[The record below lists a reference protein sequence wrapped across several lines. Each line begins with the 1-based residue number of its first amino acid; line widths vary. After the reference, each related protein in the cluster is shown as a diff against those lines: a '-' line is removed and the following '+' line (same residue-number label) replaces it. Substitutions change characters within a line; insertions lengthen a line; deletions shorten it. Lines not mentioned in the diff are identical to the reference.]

1 MKYPWPEFWIHHPA
15 ADGAPVSL
23 WRWLRWQYAE
33 WLGKVVWRV
42 VDHHRRVEHRA
53 LYGTEYDDDIPF

>member
-1 MKYPWPEFWIHHPA
+1 MRQFWIAHPA

-33 WLGKVVWRV
+33 WLYSIICRLQR
-42 VDHHRRVEHRA
+42 HQRRAEHRA
-53 LYGTEYDDDIPF
+53 LYPSQPFDDLPF